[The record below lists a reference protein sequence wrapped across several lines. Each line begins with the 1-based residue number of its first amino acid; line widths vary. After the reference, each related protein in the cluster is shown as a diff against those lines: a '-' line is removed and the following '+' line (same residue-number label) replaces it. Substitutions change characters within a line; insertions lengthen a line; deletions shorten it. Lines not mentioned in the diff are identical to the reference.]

1 MSGER
6 AFEAPDLIE
15 VMEEAVNYNRFLVEE
30 LLLWSRDI
38 DGVLDFGAGNGRFAS
53 ALREARVDVHA
64 IEPDSGLRHKIE
76 AKGIPTYESLDL
88 VEDQRFRGVYNINV
102 LEHLE
107 DDASFLRG
115 FYRCL
120 QPGGRLF
127 VYVPAFQVL
136 FSANDER
143 VGHVR
148 RYTRSV
154 LLRRIRE
161 AGFVVEHAGYVDCLG
176 FFAGLAY
183 RYLGNEDGGLDM
195 RAVRIYDRV
204 IFPMSRFLDR
214 IAWPFFG
221 KNLLV
226 RAIRPPGGALA
237 DSQSG
242 ETRTAPA
249 KS

>member
-6 AFEAPDLIE
+6 VFEAPDLIE
-15 VMEEAVNYNRFLVEE
+15 VMEEAVNYNRFLIEQ
-30 LLLWSRDI
+30 LLGWSRDI
-38 DGVLDFGAGNGRFAS
+38 DSVLDFGAGNGRFAS
-53 ALREARVDVHA
+53 ALHDERVDVHA
-64 IEPDSGLRHKIE
+64 IEPDPGLRQQIE
-76 AKGIPTYESLDL
+76 GKGVPTYESLDL
-88 VEDQRFRGVYNINV
+88 VEDRHFQGIYNINV

-107 DDASFLRG
+107 DDAAFLRG

-127 VYVPAFQVL
+127 VYVPAFPVL

-154 LLRRIRE
+154 LVNRIRD
-161 AGFVVEHAGYVDCLG
+161 AGFDIEQAGYVDCLG

-183 RYLGNEDGGLDM
+183 RYFGNQDGGLDL
-195 RAVRIYDRV
+195 RAVRLYDRV
-204 IFPMSRFLDR
+204 IFPMSRILDR

-226 RAIRPPGGALA
+226 RAIRPADRALMKG
-237 DSQSG
+237 QSG
-242 ETRTAPA
+242 DPRTPPA
-249 KS
+249 KK